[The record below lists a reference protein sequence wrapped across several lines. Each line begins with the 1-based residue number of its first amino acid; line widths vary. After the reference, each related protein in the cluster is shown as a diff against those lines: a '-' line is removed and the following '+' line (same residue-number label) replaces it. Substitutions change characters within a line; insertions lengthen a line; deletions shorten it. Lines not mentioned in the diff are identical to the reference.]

1 MVATLVLSLYPYY
14 STIFIKINTNLK
26 HLYNRGAF
34 LLQGGIK
41 MNVDVLQTLI
51 NSLGFPIVMVGACGF
66 FIWKMYQA
74 QLQDKERLYTELSR
88 AIASN
93 DKMAEIISEHT
104 NKLDAIQE
112 DVKEIKGK
120 VGA

>member
-51 NSLGFPIVMVGACGF
+51 NSLGFPIVMVGAYG
-66 FIWKMYQA
+66 
-74 QLQDKERLYTELSR
+74 
-88 AIASN
+88 
-93 DKMAEIISEHT
+93 
-104 NKLDAIQE
+104 
-112 DVKEIKGK
+112 
-120 VGA
+120 